1 MTVDV
6 EQKIAECFA
15 RLKSYNDQARMPGK
29 PSYKWQILV
38 KDPQVG
44 IGGIY
49 NTYKTKKEA
58 IEACDWLNMTEG
70 NGLYY
75 TIRKADKENK

>member
-1 MTVDV
+1 MTTDV

-15 RLKSYNDQARMPGK
+15 RLKSYEEQARMPGK

-44 IGGIY
+44 IGGIC

-75 TIRKADKENK
+75 TIKKVG

>member
-1 MTVDV
+1 MTTDV

-15 RLKSYNDQARMPGK
+15 RLKSYNEQARTPGK
-29 PSYKWQILV
+29 PSYRWQILV
-38 KDPQVG
+38 KDPQAG

-58 IEACDWLNMTEG
+58 IEACEWLNMTEG

-75 TIRKADKENK
+75 TIKEKTNE